1 MDKFSNIGE
10 IIAFQNQ
17 FNSINALNWRE
28 KDNKIWHKLSN
39 QDFYNYVLYFA
50 SGLREIGLKI
60 NYQNERSKVAIFAY
74 QSPIWLIADFG
85 SIVAGGVS
93 VPIFNNISSNNFNY
107 QINDCKPSYLFIDNI
122 ELLNNK
128 EFNFDNFEKIIIYQ
142 SWDIDNIDSIINI
155 KYDDKKPYF
164 DKVISFKNIIK
175 KGKEAIEQGK
185 TSWESM
191 NRQLSIQDLAT
202 IIYTSGTTGNPKGVM
217 ISHHNLLTQIA
228 DTAKFFEL
236 TPQDKALSFLPL
248 AHIFERMVM
257 TFYLTQN
264 IKIYFAEDIKNIPEI
279 LKEVKPTLMTTVP
292 RMLEKVYNKI
302 KSSYEGKSFFAQIM
316 IKTSLKI
323 ASKSFYHQSLF
334 NLFILKIF
342 DILVYR
348 KFRNALGSN
357 MRMIICGGAPLNEAI
372 ENFYWQIGV
381 KVFCGYGLTEASPVI
396 SANCPKFYQ
405 LGTVGKKFDSLTIKI
420 NQDGELLVQGKNIT
434 AGYYNN
440 QEASEKIFTDDKW
453 LKTGDLAEINQQG
466 FVKIIGRKKE
476 LFKSSNGKFIH
487 PILLEQKLL
496 EKINFIAD
504 AMVIGDN
511 RSFVSALLFIDEI
524 ATDNLRKKIAPN
536 LSNIDFTKSQP
547 FIKII
552 NDKINQIN
560 QQLDHWENIR
570 KFLIINSQLSIENGE
585 ITPSMKIKRKI
596 VEQKYQQEINS
607 LYQE

>member
-17 FNSINALNWRE
+17 FHSINALNWRE

-175 KGKEAIEQGK
+175 KGKKAIEQGK
-185 TSWESM
+185 TSWELM
-191 NRQLSIQDLAT
+191 NSQLSIQDLAT

-236 TPQDKALSFLPL
+236 TTQDKALSFLPL

-302 KSSYEGKSFFAQIM
+302 KSSYEGNSLFAQIM
-316 IKTSLKI
+316 IKSGLKI
-323 ASKSFYHQSLF
+323 ASKSFYRQPLF

-420 NQDGELLVQGKNIT
+420 NQDRELLVQGKNIT

-440 QEASEKIFTDDKW
+440 QEASKKIFTDDKW

-570 KFLIINSQLSIENGE
+570 KFLIIHTQLSIENGE